1 MNFSHQSW
9 ASACTGMYIQ
19 VRTHRLS
26 TNTCVYSYA
35 HTQALQIYRHMKN
48 EQRKKEELKFEIN
61 TLHALAYHTVVVAL
75 GLTSIVLYRLKNILI
90 PKSSEPPESQQFST
104 AIDTRSASLYC
115 TKITIYVLFFFFFL
129 PNLCDGQSWPS
140 TPLGLDSNTS
150 LDSGQNYEGIPKRTS
165 VEKKTLPGIDVTFQQ
180 QPGHKQ
186 VPWRSCDICLP
197 WETVVRLVRTDRA
210 VLLSAY

>member
-1 MNFSHQSW
+1 
-9 ASACTGMYIQ
+9 MYIQ

-115 TKITIYVLFFFFFL
+115 TKITIYVLFFFFYPTSAMVSLGHRLHWVWIQIQVLTRGRTMRVFQK
-129 PNLCDGQSWPS
+129 GRVERRRPS
-140 TPLGLDSNTS
+140 L
-150 LDSGQNYEGIPKRTS
+150 E
-165 VEKKTLPGIDVTFQQ
+165 
-180 QPGHKQ
+180 
-186 VPWRSCDICLP
+186 
-197 WETVVRLVRTDRA
+197 
-210 VLLSAY
+210 